1 MIRTAW
7 VAFAGVVVTLFFGPL
22 VILGSLVHVRGRL
35 YDWAGR
41 SWSRSLLWASAVKVR
56 ALGLEHLHA
65 DSSQVLV
72 GNHASHFDVL
82 AVSSLL
88 DRPFHFVAKKELEGV
103 PIFGRAWK
111 AAGHISI
118 DRSDRDRAIASLNR
132 AADRLR
138 REAEAV
144 VIFPEGTRSPD
155 GHLQPF
161 KKGAFMLA
169 LKAGVELVPF
179 AVSGSR
185 RILPKGSWRV
195 RPGTITVRFGEPVPT
210 AGRTEDDRDRLIA
223 EVRSRI
229 ETMLSEAASPA
240 S

>member
-1 MIRTAW
+1 MIRMAW
-7 VAFAGVVVTLFFGPL
+7 VALNVVAATLFFGPV
-22 VILGSLVHVRGRL
+22 VILGSLFGVRGRL

-41 SWSRSLLWASAVKVR
+41 NWSRRLLRASGVRVR
-56 ALGLEHLHA
+56 ALGLEHLRP
-65 DSSQVLV
+65 DRSQVLV
-72 GNHASHFDVL
+72 GNHASHYDVL
-82 AVSSLL
+82 AVSSQLE
-88 DRPFHFVAKKELEGV
+88 RPFHFVAKQELEGV

-118 DRSDRDRAIASLNR
+118 DRSDRDRAIASLDR

-138 REAEAV
+138 TESDAV

-155 GHLQPF
+155 GRLQPF

-185 RILPKGSWRV
+185 AILPKGSWRV

-210 AGRTEDDRDRLIA
+210 AGRTEADRDRLIA
-223 EVRSRI
+223 EVRGRI
-229 ETMLSEAASPA
+229 QSMLNEAASSA